1 MGLLPPLDPW
11 EDAAGEEEMALGRLF
26 QPRGLGRLEL
36 FGAEPHGC
44 WMFGGCRSEEM
55 MDRDMIN
62 RRRAIPI
69 DFI

>member
-36 FGAEPHGC
+36 LAPNPMVVGC
-44 WMFGGCRSEEM
+44 SEVVEV
-55 MDRDMIN
+55 
-62 RRRAIPI
+62 RR
-69 DFI
+69 